1 MGKRSVSFPELDA
14 VRTLCFLSV
23 FFFHALY
30 ATDPAVIADARYR
43 FFKVHLFGDGGLGVN
58 VFFVLS
64 GFLITYLLLAEKR
77 LNGRIDVPRFW
88 LRRVLRIWPLYYA
101 TLVVGFFLIPAV
113 KAAIGQPE
121 PETADLLHYLTFTGN
136 FDQARGEFPASSVVS
151 ILWSIA
157 VEEQFYL
164 FWPVLIA
171 IVPERRLPWLFASV
185 VAMGIVF
192 RGIVNDAFAYE
203 CHTLSC
209 VNDMAIGGWASMALF
224 SERGRSWVAG
234 WGRPTILLLHLAFL
248 VLYIFRDKLLMP
260 WFIPGILDRTLFAA
274 SAASLLLY
282 QVQGMPTRLRLT
294 HSPVLQWA
302 GRISYGLYCLHPIA
316 VLVAIQV
323 MQRTGLDHTVW
334 CALIWQP
341 GLALVLTFVLAWASH
356 RWFERPFL
364 RLKDRFAYIVRG

>member
-1 MGKRSVSFPELDA
+1 MGTRRISFPELDA

-30 ATDPAVIADARYR
+30 ATDPAVIADPRYK
-43 FFKVHLFGDGGLGVN
+43 FFKAQVFGDGGLGVN

-64 GFLITYLLLAEKR
+64 GFLITYLLVAEKR

-113 KAAIGQPE
+113 RSAIGQPE

-136 FDQARGEFPASSVVS
+136 FDQARGEFPASSVVNV
-151 ILWSIA
+151 LWSIA

-164 FWPVLIA
+164 VWPLLIA
-171 IVPERRLPWLFASV
+171 LLSERWLPWLFAAV
-185 VAMGIVF
+185 IALGIVF
-192 RGIVNDAFAYE
+192 RGIVDVTFAHD

-209 VNDMAIGGWASMALF
+209 VGDMAIGGWASMLLW
-224 SERGRSWVAG
+224 SERGRGWIAG
-234 WGRPTILLLHLAFL
+234 WGRPTIVLLHLVFL
-248 VLYIFRDKLLMP
+248 VLYFFREHLLMP
-260 WFIPGILDRTLFAA
+260 CFVPRILDRALFAA

-282 QVQGMPTRLRLT
+282 QVQGMPTRLRLS
-294 HSPVLQWA
+294 HSPLLQWA

-316 VLVAIQV
+316 VLAAIQV
-323 MQRTGLDHTVW
+323 MERSGLDHTVW

-341 GLALVLTFVLAWASH
+341 GLALVLTVMLAWASH